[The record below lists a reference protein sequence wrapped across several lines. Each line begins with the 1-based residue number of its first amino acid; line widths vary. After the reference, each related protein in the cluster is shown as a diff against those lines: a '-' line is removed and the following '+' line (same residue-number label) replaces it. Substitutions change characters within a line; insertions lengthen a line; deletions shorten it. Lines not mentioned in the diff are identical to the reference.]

1 MFRLVYDAGEM
12 GNHNVLETGGES
24 MITIFNRREVLMTD
38 DMQKY
43 EQVKSILDRN
53 RIKYSVSCE
62 GGARTVMN
70 SGNGVPGPV
79 GQNSSF
85 ISRYM
90 IYVKKDDYDQA
101 AASINDRYFRYYQ

>member
-1 MFRLVYDAGEM
+1 
-12 GNHNVLETGGES
+12 

-43 EQVKSILDRN
+43 EQVRSILDRN
-53 RIKYSVSCE
+53 RIRYSVSCE

-90 IYVKKDDYDQA
+90 IYVKKADYDQA
-101 AASINDRYFRYYQ
+101 VDRINNKYFRYYQ